1 MKQVF
6 GAKAG
11 ETYASRKEALEAQA
25 KAIEERL
32 LTPQTPQPRLQPKG
46 QVAASGNAIARSELE
61 KTRVDIGAELKSIQK
76 DMEKRKAVS
85 APSKVKTL

>member
-1 MKQVF
+1 MKQAF
-6 GAKAG
+6 SAKSG

-46 QVAASGNAIARSELE
+46 QLAVSGNAIARSELE
-61 KTRVDIGAELKSIQK
+61 KKRVDIGAELKSIQK
-76 DMEKRKAVS
+76 DMEKRKIMS